1 MGEDA
6 TGAAESTSKLRKQV
20 LALAGVDVMK
30 NANEYKG
37 VYQILQEIARVW
49 KDISD
54 VDQAALL
61 ELLAGKN
68 RSNILASL
76 LNNFDDA
83 EKALGDAMNAEG
95 SALRENEKILESI
108 QGKLNQF
115 EAAWESLSNT
125 IIDSNFLKWLV
136 DSGTSLLKIL
146 DSVIEK
152 SGTIFTL
159 LSVGTGLGTYAFV
172 DSDKKIDGS
181 LLSNLKL
188 ELSGNDAK
196 KTDML
201 RANAQKIKVSELEQV
216 KKYWQAYHAA
226 DGQGHD
232 ATELAHAAAQKGF
245 KGTTE
250 AAAACAAQLE
260 KYAYNSKEGLKI
272 IEEYT
277 NTLDKQIVSIQATTF
292 ATKALTVAK
301 NMLASAA
308 ASVGVALIGMGIT
321 WIIDQIQESCI
332 SIDEMRESYSELTN
346 ELTSRIDNQDD
357 INALINEFDELKNKT
372 ALSAEEFERY
382 YEIQNELKNL
392 WPELEGYYNAQ
403 GDFIIDETGYVN
415 GLTDAYKALIAAKRE
430 DAEAEYNKKTL
441 WGFGK
446 SLYESERDE
455 YNANKAHIDNLQQ
468 YIDWKREGIVPSWLE
483 GKYYSEHQIDDE
495 LSNSMLINYDV
506 TSVEEAVIKQ
516 KEYNA
521 ALKEFANNIA
531 NHAQN
536 SLLSMGSI
544 YADEDFNIDAAN
556 LVFNT
561 MDTNDRIGLYETLQ
575 GTDSNAKQAAVDNL
589 TSSTVYKEYAS
600 GKYDGM
606 NDQLM
611 SVVAEAGGLRK
622 MNLMA
627 AEYQRHQQEIVA
639 GEYEFGS
646 TLKESHLA
654 GVTMYLAW
662 VDAQAKEQE
671 VLNGAIDV
679 SVYSA
684 HKDAVNSLG
693 EAYVQFI
700 EDGKVSLDTLSGL
713 QETFGEYGDEWDA
726 LMDTVSSSDST
737 TADVKKSVEDLAEAY
752 LEDKLALGEVNEEN
766 KAHIQAMLK
775 QIGVS
780 NAQTV
785 TEKALRNVYYQEAIQ
800 RAINI
805 AQENEHIQ
813 TTEEMQK
820 AVLDECIALGMEAN
834 VAELVA
840 VNIGENTAVKAASA
854 LNTDFL
860 NATQEEIDKLI
871 EEAIAANMTKSEL
884 AELFQMEQD
893 RQTVLE
899 AQKTGNWTPQA
910 EAAEER
916 LAAFQS
922 KINDYKL
929 EWKID
934 IDMTDAYNNAKDTAD
949 KVSEEFQ
956 KMYDELQYLRD
967 ANLISEEEYLARL
980 LQLNEQFNKDNL
992 EAYRKYQ
999 LEIFNGFKSMLSDR
1013 INKEADARI
1022 KALKKEREETEK
1034 YYDDLIEAEEE
1045 KLELLKKEWETEEY
1059 LLKIEQA
1066 RAALQRA
1073 QQQKNVRVYREG
1085 QGFVWE
1091 SDQEEIRNTRT
1102 EVNEAIQEYNRY
1114 LQELAIEKRIE
1125 ELEKFKEAA
1134 LDAIDEQIE
1143 AARLA
1148 KEEAL
1153 KNIEELKFGMEAFLE
1168 FFEMFGVEV
1177 DENILAILENFD
1189 LLAKNNGLND
1199 TKKSAENLLGTLQQ
1213 LANSNIAGGTLNSVG
1228 AADAGNAMNNAQ
1240 AGNYSAWL
1248 AEIKSAQDALKT
1260 SAEEYLTIL
1269 SSTNEEAAKL
1279 LEGQLE
1285 SWDNLFTEASV
1296 KLTTFQQEMLLLYP
1310 VWIESM
1316 GVEVSNKLRT
1326 IEERFAQFA
1335 TTVNESFQVVIEQM
1349 NKMFVGAIEQQTGSG
1364 EEIFTWAEF
1373 YAYTIDTII
1382 AKHQEWW
1389 DYLYSYL
1396 EWLAEQHQW
1405 LLDIIN
1411 DEIDAFENWKNE
1423 LFKQLDE
1430 VITKLD
1436 EVIEHA
1442 HAFHDELVSIM
1453 QQIPTDIEPSVSEAV
1468 GLIGQIQSALNGL
1481 QSKTI
1486 VITTIHRTVV
1496 ENVDATPSKTAIET
1510 ENANDAISPDHF
1522 ASGVIG
1528 LSSNRWALTDEEGP
1542 ELVIPGQG
1550 TFRKLKMGTSILP
1563 ADISRNLWAIGQNPI
1578 GFASGIAN
1586 MISNRKEENKTYQ
1599 VNVGDIILH
1608 EVQNARRVADELKG
1622 LVLKAEQLAYSK

>member
-1 MGEDA
+1 M
-6 TGAAESTSKLRKQV
+6 
-20 LALAGVDVMK
+20 
-30 NANEYKG
+30 
-37 VYQILQEIARVW
+37 
-49 KDISD
+49 
-54 VDQAALL
+54 
-61 ELLAGKN
+61 
-68 RSNILASL
+68 ASL

-125 IIDSNFLKWLV
+125 IIDSDFLKWLV

-146 DSVIEK
+146 DGIIEK
-152 SGTIFTL
+152 GGTISTL
-159 LSVGTGLGTYAFV
+159 LGVGTGIGAFALQSSNV
-172 DSDKKIDGS
+172 KLNGSPLSLSD
-181 LLSNLKL
+181 LWL
-188 ELSGNDAK
+188 ELTGNDDEKTKRLQDKATKKNNNDLAK
-196 KTDML
+196 LRDFRDAWIAAGENEDARKAAIDHLRDVGDEAIVCANKMRALKDASDMDEEIAKL
-201 RANAQKIKVSELEQV
+201 SM
-216 KKYWQAYHAA
+216 AYQTHV
-226 DGQGHD
+226 QSLH
-232 ATELAHAAAQKGF
+232 
-245 KGTTE
+245 
-250 AAAACAAQLE
+250 
-260 KYAYNSKEGLKI
+260 
-272 IEEYT
+272 
-277 NTLDKQIVSIQATTF
+277 ATTV

-321 WIIDQIQESCI
+321 WIINQIQESCI

-372 ALSAEEFERY
+372 ALSSEEFERY

-403 GDFIIDETGYVN
+403 GDFIVDETGYVN

-468 YIDWKREGIVPSWLE
+468 YIDWKQEGIVPSWLE

-589 TSSTVYKEYAS
+589 TSSTVYKEFAS

-606 NDQLM
+606 NGQLM

-662 VDAQAKEQE
+662 VDAQAKAQE
-671 VLNGAIDV
+671 ILSENDAIDV
-679 SVYSA
+679 SVYST

-713 QETFGEYGDEWDA
+713 QETFSEYGEEWDA

-775 QIGVS
+775 QIGVK
-780 NAQTV
+780 NAKQVVDQAELQTIRD
-785 TEKALRNVYYQEAIQ
+785 TAI
-800 RAINI
+800 AM
-805 AQENEHIQ
+805 AQEVAAANENI
-813 TTEEMQK
+813 TTAEQQQQAVYDLCVAKGIEEALARK
-820 AVLDECIALGMEAN
+820 IAESLGE
-834 VAELVA
+834 E
-840 VNIGENTAVKAASA
+840 TAIKAASA

-871 EEAIAANMTKSEL
+871 EEAIAANMAKSEL

-949 KVSEEFQ
+949 KASEEFQ

-967 ANLISEEEYLARL
+967 ANLISEEVYLARL

-992 EAYRKYQ
+992 ETYRKYQ

-1022 KALKKEREETEK
+1022 KALQKEREETEK

-1073 QQQKNVRVYREG
+1073 QQQKNVRIYKEG
-1085 QGFVWE
+1085 QGFVWQADSE
-1091 SDQEEIRNTRT
+1091 
-1102 EVNEAIQEYNRY
+1102 EVNAATGEVNQAIQDYQRYLEELAIQE
-1114 LQELAIEKRIE
+1114 RIDSLE
-1125 ELEKFKEAA
+1125 EAKEQALEI
-1134 LDAIDEQIE
+1134 IDEQIE
-1143 AARLA
+1143 AVEEWKENALEDLEEVGLNMEEFLLFFEEFGISISDGLYAMLTVFDQWSEGVVGAVNTAQAALA
-1148 KEEAL
+1148 GFGGLSGGIDFSGFGTGAVAQRNVGETNPLDLTAGKIEGVDYPYGGKPMGDNTLPNKDDYVWNGKYWAL
-1153 KNIEELKFGMEAFLE
+1153 K
-1168 FFEMFGVEV
+1168 
-1177 DENILAILENFD
+1177 
-1189 LLAKNNGLND
+1189 
-1199 TKKSAENLLGTLQQ
+1199 
-1213 LANSNIAGGTLNSVG
+1213 
-1228 AADAGNAMNNAQ
+1228 
-1240 AGNYSAWL
+1240 
-1248 AEIKSAQDALKT
+1248 
-1260 SAEEYLTIL
+1260 
-1269 SSTNEEAAKL
+1269 
-1279 LEGQLE
+1279 
-1285 SWDNLFTEASV
+1285 
-1296 KLTTFQQEMLLLYP
+1296 
-1310 VWIESM
+1310 
-1316 GVEVSNKLRT
+1316 
-1326 IEERFAQFA
+1326 
-1335 TTVNESFQVVIEQM
+1335 
-1349 NKMFVGAIEQQTGSG
+1349 
-1364 EEIFTWAEF
+1364 
-1373 YAYTIDTII
+1373 
-1382 AKHQEWW
+1382 
-1389 DYLYSYL
+1389 
-1396 EWLAEQHQW
+1396 QH
-1405 LLDIIN
+1405 
-1411 DEIDAFENWKNE
+1411 
-1423 LFKQLDE
+1423 
-1430 VITKLD
+1430 
-1436 EVIEHA
+1436 
-1442 HAFHDELVSIM
+1442 
-1453 QQIPTDIEPSVSEAV
+1453 
-1468 GLIGQIQSALNGL
+1468 
-1481 QSKTI
+1481 
-1486 VITTIHRTVV
+1486 
-1496 ENVDATPSKTAIET
+1496 
-1510 ENANDAISPDHF
+1510 
-1522 ASGVIG
+1522 ASGII
-1528 LSSNRWALTDEEGP
+1528 SSPTTHWALTDEEGP

-1550 TFRKLKMGTSILP
+1550 TFRKLKMGTSVLP
-1563 ADISRNLWAIGQNPI
+1563 ADISRNLWSIGQNPV
-1578 GFASGIAN
+1578 GFAAGIAN

>member
-1 MGEDA
+1 MEVTSPLAGLRTISLRLRGTKVELEEMGEDA
-6 TGAAESTSKLRKQV
+6 TGAAESTSKLREQV

-125 IIDSNFLKWLV
+125 IIDSDFLKWLV
-136 DSGTSLLKIL
+136 DSGTSLLEIL
-146 DSVIEK
+146 DGIIEK
-152 SGTIFTL
+152 GGTISTL
-159 LSVGTGLGTYAFV
+159 LGVGTGIGAFALQSSNV
-172 DSDKKIDGS
+172 KLNGSPLSLSD
-181 LLSNLKL
+181 LWL
-188 ELSGNDAK
+188 ELTGNDNEKTKRLQNKVTNKNNNDLAK
-196 KTDML
+196 LRDFRDAWIAAGENEDARKAAIDHLRDVGDEAIVCANKMRALKDASDMDEEIAKL
-201 RANAQKIKVSELEQV
+201 SM
-216 KKYWQAYHAA
+216 AYQTHV
-226 DGQGHD
+226 QSLH
-232 ATELAHAAAQKGF
+232 
-245 KGTTE
+245 
-250 AAAACAAQLE
+250 
-260 KYAYNSKEGLKI
+260 
-272 IEEYT
+272 
-277 NTLDKQIVSIQATTF
+277 ATTV

-321 WIIDQIQESCI
+321 WLIDQIQESCI
-332 SIDEMRESYSELTN
+332 SIDEMRESYSELMN

-357 INALINEFDELKNKT
+357 VNALINEFDELKNKT
-372 ALSAEEFERY
+372 ALSVEEFERY

-403 GDFIIDETGYVN
+403 GDFIIDETEYVN

-430 DAEAEYNKKTL
+430 DAETEYNKKTF

-446 SLYESERDE
+446 SLYEEERDT
-455 YNANKAHIDNLQQ
+455 YNQNKAHVEKLQE
-468 YIDWKREGIVPSWLE
+468 YIDWKQFGTVPGWITAAHDVV
-483 GKYYSEHQIDDE
+483 SE
-495 LSNSMLINYDV
+495 MTLIGNEYDV
-506 TSVEEAVIKQ
+506 SSLEEAVVKQ

-544 YADEDFNIDAAN
+544 YADKDFNIDAAN

-561 MDTNDRIGLYETLQ
+561 MNTNDRIGLYEILQ

-589 TSSTVYKEYAS
+589 TSNTVYKEYTS

-606 NDQLM
+606 NGQLI

-662 VDAQAKEQE
+662 VDAQAKAQE
-671 VLNGAIDV
+671 TLSENGAIDV

-713 QETFGEYGDEWDA
+713 QETFSKYDEEWDA

-752 LEDKLALGEVNEEN
+752 LKDKLALGEVNEEN

-775 QIGVS
+775 QIGVK
-780 NAQTV
+780 NAKQVVDQAELQTIRD
-785 TEKALRNVYYQEAIQ
+785 TAI
-800 RAINI
+800 AM
-805 AQENEHIQ
+805 AQEVAAANENIT
-813 TTEEMQK
+813 TTEQQQQ
-820 AVLDECIALGMEAN
+820 AVYDLCVAKGIEEALARKIAESLGE
-834 VAELVA
+834 E
-840 VNIGENTAVKAASA
+840 TAIKAAAA
-854 LNTDFL
+854 LDKSFL
-860 NATQEEIDKLI
+860 EMTQAEIDKLI
-871 EEAIAANMTKSEL
+871 EELALIKGMQGEIAKLQNIKRAKNILDDPTSTEGAKAWATKYLETAESEL
-884 AELFQMEQD
+884 
-893 RQTVLE
+893 
-899 AQKTGNWTPQA
+899 N
-910 EAAEER
+910 
-916 LAAFQS
+916 
-922 KINDYKL
+922 NYKASL
-929 EWKID
+929 VVEVD
-934 IDMTDAYNNAKDTAD
+934 ISGTDAATEHAKKAAD
-949 KVSEEFQ
+949 KISEEFQ

-967 ANLISEEEYLARL
+967 TNLISEEEYLARL

-992 EAYRKYQ
+992 DTYRKYQ

-1066 RAALQRA
+1066 RAALQKA
-1073 QQQKNVRVYREG
+1073 QQQKNVRIYKEG
-1085 QGFVWE
+1085 QGFVWQADSE
-1091 SDQEEIRNTRT
+1091 
-1102 EVNEAIQEYNRY
+1102 EVNAATGEVNQAIQDYQRYLEELAIQERIDA
-1114 LQELAIEKRIE
+1114 LEEAKEKA
-1125 ELEKFKEAA
+1125 LEI
-1134 LDAIDEQIE
+1134 IDEQIE
-1143 AARLA
+1143 AVEEWKENALEDLEEVGLSMEEFLLFFEEFGINVSEGLIAMITMFDQWAEGAVGAVNTVQAALA
-1148 KEEAL
+1148 GFGGLSGGIDFSGFGTGAVAQSNVGETNPLDLTAGKIEGVDYPYGGKPMGDNTLPNKENYVWNGKYWAL
-1153 KNIEELKFGMEAFLE
+1153 K
-1168 FFEMFGVEV
+1168 
-1177 DENILAILENFD
+1177 
-1189 LLAKNNGLND
+1189 
-1199 TKKSAENLLGTLQQ
+1199 
-1213 LANSNIAGGTLNSVG
+1213 
-1228 AADAGNAMNNAQ
+1228 
-1240 AGNYSAWL
+1240 
-1248 AEIKSAQDALKT
+1248 
-1260 SAEEYLTIL
+1260 
-1269 SSTNEEAAKL
+1269 
-1279 LEGQLE
+1279 
-1285 SWDNLFTEASV
+1285 
-1296 KLTTFQQEMLLLYP
+1296 
-1310 VWIESM
+1310 
-1316 GVEVSNKLRT
+1316 
-1326 IEERFAQFA
+1326 
-1335 TTVNESFQVVIEQM
+1335 
-1349 NKMFVGAIEQQTGSG
+1349 
-1364 EEIFTWAEF
+1364 
-1373 YAYTIDTII
+1373 
-1382 AKHQEWW
+1382 
-1389 DYLYSYL
+1389 
-1396 EWLAEQHQW
+1396 QH
-1405 LLDIIN
+1405 
-1411 DEIDAFENWKNE
+1411 
-1423 LFKQLDE
+1423 
-1430 VITKLD
+1430 
-1436 EVIEHA
+1436 
-1442 HAFHDELVSIM
+1442 
-1453 QQIPTDIEPSVSEAV
+1453 
-1468 GLIGQIQSALNGL
+1468 
-1481 QSKTI
+1481 
-1486 VITTIHRTVV
+1486 
-1496 ENVDATPSKTAIET
+1496 
-1510 ENANDAISPDHF
+1510 
-1522 ASGVIG
+1522 ASGII
-1528 LSSNRWALTDEEGP
+1528 SSPSTHWAMTDEEGP

-1550 TFRKLKMGTSILP
+1550 TFRKLKMGTSVLP
-1563 ADISRNLWAIGQNPI
+1563 ADISRNLWAIGQNPM